1 MRVRGGG
8 GSGDGGQKST
18 SYTPR
23 VRGCARA
30 CARVRVP
37 SCAQKTFW
45 PNPMCYGT
53 ISQCYQ
59 LFIEQLDHTFVSKCI
74 RYGLLQPILRGLT
87 GHRGSGFHLV
97 STERI
102 DALQLAQ

>member
-59 LFIEQLDHTFVSKCI
+59 LFIEQLDHVLVRKGI
-74 RYGLLQPILRGLT
+74 RNRLFQPVLRRLT
-87 GHRGSGFHLV
+87 GHRGGCLDFI
-97 STERI
+97 STECI
-102 DALQLAQ
+102 DTLQLAQ